1 MSVKRSTN
9 ALTVKQ
15 KAEQVVES
23 VKSTVLCAIKNA
35 ETDKLFNAE
44 KVGEQYVAVLTLE
57 ADGSLNLNAVVDNN
71 AALTIALAA
80 HYNAQKAAAK
90 ATAE

>member
-1 MSVKRSTN
+1 MKNS
-9 ALTVKQ
+9 
-15 KAEQVVES
+15 E
-23 VKSTVLCAIKNA
+23 NA

-71 AALTIALAA
+71 AALKAALAA